1 VRKKW
6 KNVLKIRVEY
16 LKIIL
21 LKMYCP
27 KEDFH
32 IKGKPA

>member
-1 VRKKW
+1 MEKCPKDQGGV
-6 KNVLKIRVEY
+6 

-32 IKGKPA
+32 IKGKLA